1 MAINEARVCLII
13 EEEIKKMIN
22 EGIMDFSKNLGRK
35 TKMAAAGMAMMAAP
49 MPSSAQPSHDA
60 SVSPAAASTV
70 VRKDSKTVEDK
81 IFALIRSKLMEPA
94 VMTVLKYRGLKPSD
108 VAAKLAV
115 QIYNNIRTRFPS
127 SESIQKAADT
137 VFSSSRAIA
146 PLTQMDITKGAS
158 K

>member
-1 MAINEARVCLII
+1 M
-13 EEEIKKMIN
+13 
-22 EGIMDFSKNLGRK
+22 
-35 TKMAAAGMAMMAAP
+35 T
-49 MPSSAQPSHDA
+49 
-60 SVSPAAASTV
+60 
-70 VRKDSKTVEDK
+70 
-81 IFALIRSKLMEPA
+81 EPA

-127 SESIQKAADT
+127 LESIQKAADT